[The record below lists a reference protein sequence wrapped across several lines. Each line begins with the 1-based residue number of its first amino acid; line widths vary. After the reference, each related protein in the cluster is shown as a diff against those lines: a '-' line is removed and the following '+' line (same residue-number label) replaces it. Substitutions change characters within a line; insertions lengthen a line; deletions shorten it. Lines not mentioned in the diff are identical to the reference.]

1 VADSTV
7 FQQVLDPAARA
18 DPYPLYAR
26 LRERPVWH
34 EPDGSFVVT
43 RYRDVAALLH
53 DPRLSSEPPGG
64 PDVPEDE
71 RSFLFLDP
79 PEHDRQR
86 RQANR
91 HFGPPHTPRRIH
103 DMSPLLHRHVDD
115 LLDGLAGHDRIDVVD
130 DVAYPFPVTV
140 ICDVLGVPR
149 EDEPLFH
156 PWADAMVAALDPA
169 PDEDPE
175 QVRRHTLEARREM
188 SEYLVALARRRAA
201 GDDDGSMFSGLVRTQ
216 EPQSRMTP
224 QQQIRT
230 AVLLLVAG
238 HETTVNLLANGML
251 TLLRHP
257 DVLDR
262 LRDEPD
268 LAAPMVEE
276 LLRYEPPVQLLVR
289 RTLDEVE
296 VAGTVLP
303 QGARLHLALAAANR
317 DPDRFA
323 DPDRFVP
330 DRPDNQHLGFGSG
343 IHSCFGAPLARL
355 EVQVGLTLMAQR
367 LVGPRLADD
376 PPPYRPNA
384 LLRGPRHLPVTVEG
398 VRDRAPAV
406 AGT

>member
-1 VADSTV
+1 
-7 FQQVLDPAARA
+7 
-18 DPYPLYAR
+18 
-26 LRERPVWH
+26 
-34 EPDGSFVVT
+34 
-43 RYRDVAALLH
+43 
-53 DPRLSSEPPGG
+53 
-64 PDVPEDE
+64 
-71 RSFLFLDP
+71 
-79 PEHDRQR
+79 
-86 RQANR
+86 
-91 HFGPPHTPRRIH
+91 
-103 DMSPLLHRHVDD
+103 
-115 LLDGLAGHDRIDVVD
+115 
-130 DVAYPFPVTV
+130 
-140 ICDVLGVPR
+140 
-149 EDEPLFH
+149 
-156 PWADAMVAALDPA
+156 
-169 PDEDPE
+169 
-175 QVRRHTLEARREM
+175 
-188 SEYLVALARRRAA
+188 
-201 GDDDGSMFSGLVRTQ
+201 
-216 EPQSRMTP
+216 
-224 QQQIRT
+224 
-230 AVLLLVAG
+230 VLLLVAG

-303 QGARLHLALAAANR
+303 QGARVHLALAAANR

>member
-169 PDEDPE
+169 PDEDAE

-216 EPQSRMTP
+216 EPQWRMTP

-303 QGARLHLALAAANR
+303 QGARVHLALAAANR

-330 DRPDNQHLGFGSG
+330 ERPDNQHLGFGSG

-398 VRDRAPAV
+398 VRDRAPAA

>member
-1 VADSTV
+1 VAERTL
-7 FQQVLDPAARA
+7 FQQVLDPAARP
-18 DPYPLYAR
+18 DPYPLYAQ
-26 LRERPVWH
+26 LRERPVWQ

-64 PDVPEDE
+64 PDVPDDE

-79 PEHDRQR
+79 PAHDRLR
-86 RQANR
+86 GQAMR
-91 HFGPPHTPRRIH
+91 HFGPPHTPRRVH
-103 DMSPLLHRHVDD
+103 DMTPLLHRHVDD
-115 LLDGLAGHDRIDVVD
+115 LLDGLAGRDRLDVVD

-156 PWADAMVAALDPA
+156 PWADAMVEALDPT
-169 PDEDPE
+169 PGEDPE
-175 QVRRHTLEARREM
+175 QVRRRTMQAREEM
-188 SEYLVALARRRAA
+188 SAYLVELAHRRAA

-216 EPQSRMTP
+216 DPRWRMAP
-224 QQQIRT
+224 PQQIRT

-257 DVLDR
+257 EVLDR
-262 LRDEPD
+262 LRVEPD
-268 LAAPMVEE
+268 LAPSLVEE
-276 LLRYEPPVQLLVR
+276 LLRYEPPVQLLLR
-289 RTLDEVE
+289 RTLDEVP
-296 VAGTVLP
+296 VAGTTVP
-303 QGARLHLALAAANR
+303 RGTRLYLALAAANR

-343 IHSCFGAPLARL
+343 IHNCFGAPLARL

-367 LVGPRLADD
+367 LVAPRLAED

-384 LLRGPRHLPVTVEG
+384 LLRGPRHLPVTVDG
-398 VRDRAPAV
+398 VRPA
-406 AGT
+406 AG